1 MRRIPEP
8 FRIKMVEP
16 IKQTT
21 GAERRV
27 ALEAAGWN
35 PFLLLAEDVYI
46 DLLTDSGTGAMSDRQ
61 WAGIMMGD
69 EAYAGSRNFV
79 ELERTVREIFG
90 YQHVMPTHQGRGP
103 SRSSSRSWSSV
114 ARARRRSLSPTT
126 TSTPPRPTW
135 SWPGR
140 EPSTCSPR
148 KPSTPRPLTP
158 GRGF

>member
-21 GAERRV
+21 GAERRA

-79 ELERTVREIFG
+79 ELERTVRDIFG
-90 YQHVMPTHQGRGP
+90 YQHVMPTHQGRGAEQILFPELVKRCKGKAPGP
-103 SRSSSRSWSSV
+103 SI
-114 ARARRRSLSPTT
+114 RA
-126 TSTPPRPTW
+126 
-135 SWPGR
+135 G
-140 EPSTCSPR
+140 
-148 KPSTPRPLTP
+148 
-158 GRGF
+158 